1 MAGVNQYSEP
11 CLCTTS
17 LGKPHRNKKK
27 RKKGPRYSAPL
38 FCLSSGLSLPV
49 PSRPNFFFTQP
60 RPIVVQHSF
69 HSPCRIGRPASPGS
83 LGPWVT
89 STIRLPSGKAILRH
103 KTPLLLSPFLT
114 FPFISLVM
122 LLWWHKL
129 APCFTAD
136 PQPHV
141 ASVRWKLNQRH
152 LHRTISMGVEQISLC
167 GVKWLVQCS
176 CQRVMYISERDLTL
190 RRESD
195 VDRAKSFLLQGNA
208 ARERRRPRGSI
219 RPSHF
224 QARE

>member
-27 RKKGPRYSAPL
+27 KKRKERKDRGTLRPYFVSAQGFL
-38 FCLSSGLSLPV
+38 F
-49 PSRPNFFFTQP
+49 PSRPVPIFFFTQP

-129 APCFTAD
+129 APCFAAD

-152 LHRTISMGVEQISLC
+152 LHKTISMGVEQISLC

-190 RRESD
+190 RRE
-195 VDRAKSFLLQGNA
+195 
-208 ARERRRPRGSI
+208 
-219 RPSHF
+219 
-224 QARE
+224 